1 MAGLLLSHTGSWVDA
16 SHFEG
21 TITLDPTTAIHPAI
35 VGVELAYG
43 DPTGMSISVSGMAF
57 YPASASGPLVAGT
70 RYFATGDGSN
80 TVTYVVVAPAATT
93 LVMSAHTSSAFIASH
108 TSGVFGPLD
117 PTNSAT
123 VTDPGWQTDDR
134 HFLAIAA
141 VCRTV
146 DVGLNPTVPAGW
158 TQLSKVSVTAF
169 GGSFWSRVHCVYSAT
184 WAGETSATWTVPGG
198 TAEGSAVTSRG
209 RWHRVTPSGSRPLS
223 MSSTRETCP
232 RAAVGRSAYRSVQ

>member
-93 LVMSAHTSSAFIASH
+93 LVMS
-108 TSGVFGPLD
+108 
-117 PTNSAT
+117 
-123 VTDPGWQTDDR
+123 
-134 HFLAIAA
+134 
-141 VCRTV
+141 
-146 DVGLNPTVPAGW
+146 
-158 TQLSKVSVTAF
+158 
-169 GGSFWSRVHCVYSAT
+169 
-184 WAGETSATWTVPGG
+184 
-198 TAEGSAVTSRG
+198 
-209 RWHRVTPSGSRPLS
+209 GSRPLS

>member
-93 LVMSAHTSSAFIASH
+93 LVMSAHTSPRH
-108 TSGVFGPLD
+108 DRQLVRLD
-117 PTNSAT
+117 KSR
-123 VTDPGWQTDDR
+123 GDR
-134 HFLAIAA
+134 L
-141 VCRTV
+141 
-146 DVGLNPTVPAGW
+146 VPAD
-158 TQLSKVSVTAF
+158 
-169 GGSFWSRVHCVYSAT
+169 RIPVHC
-184 WAGETSATWTVPGG
+184 
-198 TAEGSAVTSRG
+198 R
-209 RWHRVTPSGSRPLS
+209 
-223 MSSTRETCP
+223 
-232 RAAVGRSAYRSVQ
+232 